1 MKLNLII
8 KKISCINLLVIA
20 VLFTM
25 PIIVFPAQ
33 ALAQINI
40 PNWSYSGDT
49 NPSQWGKLSS
59 EFYLCEV
66 GKNQSPINIENVQET
81 RSIDLDFNYQPTP
94 LSIINANYNMQV
106 NYQPKSKIKINN
118 HEYELLQFHF
128 HTPSEHTINHKSS
141 AMEIHLVHRN
151 SQGELAV
158 VGLMV
163 EQGKSNALIDDII
176 LYKVGKNDDPIIN
189 VADLLPNN
197 KNYFTYNG
205 SLTTPPCS
213 ENVKWIIFVEPIQ
226 ASENQILAV
235 QAFYETNARPV
246 QPRND
251 RIIQLHR

>member
-8 KKISCINLLVIA
+8 KKTSYLNLLVIVA
-20 VLFTM
+20 LFTI
-25 PIIVFPAQ
+25 PITVFPTQ

-49 NPSQWGKLSS
+49 NPNQWGKISS
-59 EFYLCEV
+59 EFSLCEV
-66 GKNQSPINIENVQET
+66 GKNQSPINIENVQE
-81 RSIDLDFNYQPTP
+81 RKSIDLDFNYRPTP
-94 LSIINANYNMQV
+94 LSITDTGYNVQV
-106 NYQPKSKIKINN
+106 NYQPGNKIKINN

-128 HTPSEHTINHKSS
+128 HTPSEHTINSQPS
-141 AMEIHLVHRN
+141 VMEIHLLHRN

-158 VGLMV
+158 LGVMI
-163 EQGKSNALIDDII
+163 EPGKSNSLIDDII
-176 LYKVGKNDDPIIN
+176 LYQVGKNEYATIN
-189 VADLLPNN
+189 AADLLPNN
-197 KNYFTYNG
+197 KNYFSYNG

-226 ASENQILAV
+226 ASKNQILAV
-235 QAFYETNARPV
+235 QALYETNARPV